1 MKESELQTTS
11 PAEADAVETSN
22 ADNITDNEKAKQT
35 AELADLLMKQ
45 NPKFNKTQALNQIEK
60 MKENP
65 DLYAGFLVNVFKQKG
80 LNLSKE
86 EAIKEFKKMC

>member
-1 MKESELQTTS
+1 
-11 PAEADAVETSN
+11 
-22 ADNITDNEKAKQT
+22 
-35 AELADLLMKQ
+35 
-45 NPKFNKTQALNQIEK
+45 